1 MNKINKFNVTIGILI
16 LVLCLVISFMA
27 YMSAKVTSNN
37 MDNVVYID
45 TGSGYSLPVPK
56 SNLVTKYIEVEKDIT
71 GENGILHISVK
82 LPKINIDTEV
92 VNGIN
97 EQIYAKY
104 QELYNYALSIDGN
117 ESISY
122 TYDYD
127 YIDREH
133 KLAIVI
139 KEEKKKD
146 GNITKTETRYEYD
159 VENNEM
165 IGD

>member
-27 YMSAKVTSNN
+27 YVSAKVTSNN
-37 MDNVVYID
+37 IDNIVYID

-117 ESISY
+117 ECISY
-122 TYDYD
+122 AYDYD
-127 YIDREH
+127 YIDKEH
-133 KLAIVI
+133 KLVVVI

>member
-127 YIDREH
+127 YIDKEH

-139 KEEKKKD
+139 KEEKKKG
-146 GNITKTETRYEYD
+146 GNITKTETKYEYD

-165 IGD
+165 VGD

>member
-56 SNLVTKYIEVEKDIT
+56 SNLVTKYIEVEKDIN

-104 QELYNYALSIDGN
+104 QELYNYALSIDGD

-127 YIDREH
+127 YTDREH

-146 GNITKTETRYEYD
+146 GNITKTETKYEYD

>member
-165 IGD
+165 IGN

>member
-146 GNITKTETRYEYD
+146 GNITKTETKYEYD
-159 VENNEM
+159 VENNE
-165 IGD
+165 IVGE

>member
-117 ESISY
+117 ESILY

-146 GNITKTETRYEYD
+146 GNITKTEIRYEYD
-159 VENNEM
+159 VENNE
-165 IGD
+165 IVGE